1 MVKARGVLRTYP
13 GGAAASG
20 LTVTIKKEVD
30 DSTVTS
36 DVTDGDGVWDY
47 SANGSP
53 GPWRWEGV
61 DTAPT
66 PDANRIGSTL
76 ASGGGGAYSLAELV
90 YALRVLGNGVID
102 NFLNELAITDPDSGT
117 NLAYATGGVVV
128 NGIPAIW
135 SSSGTHAIATAQDA
149 TNPKKCYLVIRVT
162 GAGEAEEGKAV
173 LVDVCGA
180 AAASPSLPSLTQ
192 TEASYDY
199 PLATFTLGNSA
210 SSNAN
215 DVTALADVRTFLL
228 THNPAVVAIGRRTDP
243 AVSMNITSTTGE
255 DVTLTSGSAS
265 PTLVSGVAYDL
276 VGTCFLL
283 VKAAAGQTISIA
295 PRINGVDGTYI
306 SSNVSADYIGI
317 GNSFETLGVTGAG
330 ALTCSLRAKVS
341 GGTGVVLT
349 GFISVVCVPR
359 T

>member
-1 MVKARGVLRTYP
+1 MVLR
-13 GGAAASG
+13 A
-20 LTVTIKKEVD
+20 L
-30 DSTVTS
+30 
-36 DVTDGDGVWDY
+36 GDGV
-47 SANGSP
+47 
-53 GPWRWEGV
+53 V
-61 DTAPT
+61 D
-66 PDANRIGSTL
+66 G
-76 ASGGGGAYSLAELV
+76 
-90 YALRVLGNGVID
+90 
-102 NFLNELAITDPDSGT
+102 FLNELAISDPDSGT
-117 NLAYATGGVVV
+117 NLSYATGAACVRGIPVVV
-128 NGIPAIW
+128 NTA
-135 SSSGTHAIATAQDA
+135 GTHAVVTAQDV
-149 TNPKKCYLVIRVT
+149 TNPKKCYLVVEVT
-162 GAGEAEEGKAV
+162 GAGQTEEGKAV
-173 LVDVCGA
+173 LKDVCGT

-192 TEASYDY
+192 TEATYQY

-243 AVSMNITSTTGE
+243 AVSMNITSTTGA

-265 PTLVSGVAYDL
+265 PTLVSGVVYDL

-295 PRINGVDGTYI
+295 PRINGVDGTFI
-306 SSNVSADYIGI
+306 SSNVSSDYIGI

-330 ALTCSLRAKVS
+330 SLTCSLRAKVS

-349 GFISVVCVPR
+349 GYISVVAVPR